1 MLSILFIDILS
12 GERLLATPQDSPIRF
27 TIPEMT
33 PATMIF
39 IGVLAALFFF
49 FVFLFFSWHSAVFYI
64 GDEEYTRVSAP
75 FMKEITLP
83 VPEAREG
90 RRFIGWYKDA
100 ELHEPYT
107 KETYLVKLFTASF
120 YAKFEGDD
128 TPAKQ

>member
-1 MLSILFIDILS
+1 MLSLLFTGFLT
-12 GERLLATPQDSPIRF
+12 GENTFLPPESPIKV
-27 TIPEMT
+27 TLPDIT

-39 IGVLAALFFF
+39 IGVLAVLFFF

-83 VPEAREG
+83 MLEAKDG
-90 RRFIGWYKDA
+90 RRFVGWYRDT

-107 KETYLVKLFTASF
+107 KETYVIKLFTASF
-120 YAKFEGDD
+120 YAKFEEDD
-128 TPAKQ
+128 EA

>member
-1 MLSILFIDILS
+1 MLSILFS
-12 GERLLATPQDSPIRF
+12 GSIPSEELAAAQNSPIKF

-39 IGVLAALFFF
+39 IAVLGILFFF

-64 GDEEYTRVSAP
+64 GNEEYTRVSAP

-83 VPEAREG
+83 VLDSKDG
-90 RRFIGWYKDA
+90 RRFLGWYKDA
-100 ELHEPYT
+100 ELREPYT
-107 KETYLVKLFTASF
+107 KETYMIKLFAASF

-128 TPAKQ
+128 ET